1 MTYLIVGCSYGIGE
15 QIAIQ
20 LKAKG
25 HKVIGISRTAAPH
38 VDEHIILD
46 ILNDQLPPIGEPL
59 DGLVYCPGS
68 INLKPFKGLKLD
80 DYKRDLE
87 INTFGLIKTLQQY
100 QSNLKD
106 APNSSVVVFSTV
118 AVQTGMS
125 FHASIAVSKGAIE
138 GLTRSLAA
146 EWAPKIRVN
155 CIAPSLTQTPLAS
168 RLLDTEAKKIAS
180 EERHPLKKYG
190 NSAHIAAMACFLL
203 SEQADFMTGQI
214 IKMDGGISAIK
225 G

>member
-15 QIAIQ
+15 QMAIQ
-20 LKAKG
+20 LMAKG
-25 HKVIGISRTAAPH
+25 HKVIGISRSAAAH
-38 VDEHIILD
+38 VDEHIALD
-46 ILNDQLPPIGEPL
+46 ILTDQLPPIAEPL

-100 QSNLKD
+100 QTNLKD
-106 APNSSVVVFSTV
+106 APTSSVVFFSTV
-118 AVQTGMS
+118 AVQTGMP

-168 RLLDTEAKKIAS
+168 RLLDTDAKRAAS

-190 NSAHIAAMACFLL
+190 NSEHIAAMACFLL
-203 SEQADFMTGQI
+203 SQQADFMTGQI

-225 G
+225 S

>member
-20 LKAKG
+20 LMAKG
-25 HKVIGISRTAAPH
+25 HKVIGISRSAAAN
-38 VDEHIILD
+38 VDEHIALD
-46 ILNDQLPPIGEPL
+46 ILTDQLPPIAEPL

-100 QSNLKD
+100 QTNLKD
-106 APNSSVVVFSTV
+106 APTSSVVFFSTV
-118 AVQTGMS
+118 AVQTGMP

-168 RLLDTEAKKIAS
+168 RLLDTDAKRAAS

-190 NSAHIAAMACFLL
+190 NSEHIAAMACFLL

-225 G
+225 S

>member
-25 HKVIGISRTAAPH
+25 HKVIGISRTSATH
-38 VDEHIILD
+38 VDEHISLD
-46 ILNDQLPPIGEPL
+46 ILTDQLPPIAEPL

-80 DYKRDLE
+80 DYRRDLE

-100 QSNLKD
+100 QTNLKE
-106 APNSSVVVFSTV
+106 APNSSVVLFSTV
-118 AVQTGMS
+118 AVQTGMA

-155 CIAPSLTQTPLAS
+155 CIAPSLTQTPLAG
-168 RLLDTEAKKIAS
+168 RLLDTEAKRVAS

-190 NSAHIAAMACFLL
+190 NSEHIAAMACFLL
-203 SEQADFMTGQI
+203 SDQADFMTGQI

>member
-25 HKVIGISRTAAPH
+25 HKVIGISRTSATH
-38 VDEHIILD
+38 VDEHLSLD
-46 ILNDQLPPIGEPL
+46 ILTDQLPPIAEPL

-80 DYKRDLE
+80 DYRRDLE

-100 QSNLKD
+100 QTNLKE
-106 APNSSVVVFSTV
+106 APNSSVVLFSTV
-118 AVQTGMS
+118 AVQTGMT

-155 CIAPSLTQTPLAS
+155 CIAPSLTQTPLAG
-168 RLLDTEAKKIAS
+168 RLLDTEAKRAAS

-190 NSAHIAAMACFLL
+190 NSEHIAAMACFLL
-203 SEQADFMTGQI
+203 SDQADFMTGQI